1 MLKRV
6 KLKEWTVELRDI
18 HTDDKRQVPVKVVSQ
33 NGALFLRPDGTGDLC
48 SQGFGFPV
56 MLEYYEK
63 SIRLVVWSD
72 INQEDPTHIIPL
84 EGALE
89 SARKS

>member
-1 MLKRV
+1 MTETV
-6 KLKEWTVELRDI
+6 TVEVELRDI
-18 HTDDKRQVPVKVVSQ
+18 DTNDKRQVPVKVVLQ
-33 NGALFLRPDGTGDLC
+33 NGALFLRPEGTGDFI
-48 SQGFGFPV
+48 SQDGHGFPI
-56 MLEYYEK
+56 MLQYYEK

-84 EGALE
+84 DGALE